1 MEPAGVA
8 IGVIGLAGLFNTCLD
23 VVARVDA
30 YRDFGFDSRCLAA
43 QFEADKLRFERWGR
57 AVGLEQGKLSTNYHP
72 SLAEQS
78 TRSVVAHLIST
89 IQEVCRGSESGAWQ
103 SPSSEQMP
111 GSDAHRLTQ
120 HPTIVSTSP
129 ASTRQKLAWA
139 LRGKAK
145 RVAEVE
151 KLGILVQK
159 LYEQVPIEADETKKL
174 HGSEVTNLGSMRY
187 IQGSPCSFH
196 CLSYLS

>member
-8 IGVIGLAGLFNTCLD
+8 IGVIGLAGLFNACLD
-23 VVARVDA
+23 IVTKVDA
-30 YRDFGFDSRCLAA
+30 YRDFGFDSCSLAA

-72 SLAEQS
+72 GLAEQS

-89 IQEVCRGSESGAWQ
+89 IQEVCQGSESGA
-103 SPSSEQMP
+103 SEQMS
-111 GSDAHRLTQ
+111 GSGAHKLTR
-120 HPTIVSTSP
+120 HPTIPSTSP

-159 LYEQVPIEADETKKL
+159 LYEQVPIEADEAKKL
-174 HGSEVTNLGSMRY
+174 HGSDVTNLGGISYM
-187 IQGSPCSFH
+187 QGAPCSFR
-196 CLSYLS
+196 CLSCVS